1 MKKMRNII
9 LAIAI
14 VLFSSMAFAEE
25 PTKKPKDD
33 LFGHITQQEYLEEM
47 RTEEGSEKKFLNE
60 ILAVVVGAGMLSVV
74 GVMFYLRQKE
84 KKRHASN

>member
-1 MKKMRNII
+1 MNKIRNII

-14 VLFSSMAFAEE
+14 VLLSSMAFSEE

-47 RTEEGSEKKFLNE
+47 RTKEGGEKKFLNE
-60 ILAVVVGAGMLSVV
+60 IVAVAVGAGMLSVV
-74 GVMFYLRQKE
+74 GIMLYLKHKE
-84 KKRHASN
+84 KN